1 MENWRQY
8 LNEAMAAK
16 PSSRNLPEPPWG
28 PYTQEWDVVNMYSE
42 SDAHLGDHQLE
53 NAGIVGWADNM
64 DKFMSRKLL
73 LTVFAVTIVAGSSLL
88 GLNLDD
94 ESLKAIVNMVLGLVG
109 GQALVDVAEVV
120 RSGRKVAEVVEEVRE
135 ASDE

>member
-1 MENWRQY
+1 
-8 LNEAMAAK
+8 
-16 PSSRNLPEPPWG
+16 
-28 PYTQEWDVVNMYSE
+28 
-42 SDAHLGDHQLE
+42 
-53 NAGIVGWADNM
+53 M

-109 GQALVDVAEVV
+109 GQALVDVAEAV

>member
-1 MENWRQY
+1 
-8 LNEAMAAK
+8 
-16 PSSRNLPEPPWG
+16 
-28 PYTQEWDVVNMYSE
+28 
-42 SDAHLGDHQLE
+42 
-53 NAGIVGWADNM
+53 M

-73 LTVFAVTIVAGSSLL
+73 LTVFAVTIVAGSSLM

-109 GQALVDVAEVV
+109 GQALVDVAEAV
-120 RSGRKVAEVVEEVRE
+120 RSGRKVAEVVEEVKE

>member
-1 MENWRQY
+1 
-8 LNEAMAAK
+8 
-16 PSSRNLPEPPWG
+16 
-28 PYTQEWDVVNMYSE
+28 
-42 SDAHLGDHQLE
+42 
-53 NAGIVGWADNM
+53 M

-94 ESLKAIVNMVLGLVG
+94 ESLRAIVNMVLGLVG
-109 GQALVDVAEVV
+109 GQALVDVAEAV